1 MDRPRRIAIDASNFV
16 RDRRGMGRLA
26 RPVLRAACDD
36 DRFDVTLLADKPS
49 DLRALRAEFA
59 GARLRSTGSARRK
72 GRYDVVWFPFN
83 GMRYSVAA
91 PAIVAINDAFAFTEP
106 HRERIARAREQ
117 APIRRAAREAS
128 RVVTISKWSRAEI
141 ARELGI
147 PFDRIDVIVPAPD
160 PFWHP
165 GEGDVL
171 PGALEHGRFALVVG
185 VGEARKNVRLAIDAC
200 ARAFDRPDELLAI
213 VGNLRDDDRAFARS
227 LGVRAGEISAS
238 DTMLRALYRRASVV
252 LVPSF
257 AEGFGLVAVEAL
269 ACGAPVLA
277 SDATALPEATAGAAT
292 LLDPADPAAWA
303 RAIRTLLDDEPAALA
318 ARARAIARFAS
329 LDRSAPVRRT
339 LALLDAVAERGV

>member
-1 MDRPRRIAIDASNFV
+1 VSRRIAIDASNFV

-36 DRFDVTLLADKPS
+36 DRFEVTLLADKPS

-59 GARLRSTGSARRK
+59 GVRLRSTASARRGK
-72 GRYDVVWFPFN
+72 RYDVVWFPFN

-106 HRERIARAREQ
+106 HGERIARLREQ
-117 APIRRAAREAS
+117 SPIRRAAREAS

-141 ARELGI
+141 ARELGL
-147 PFDRIDVIVPAPD
+147 PLERIEVIVPAPD

-165 GEGDVL
+165 GGGDVL
-171 PGALEHGRFALVVG
+171 PDALERSRFALVVG
-185 VGEARKNVRLAIDAC
+185 AGEARKNVRLAIDAC
-200 ARAFDRPDELLAI
+200 ARAFDRPDQWLAI
-213 VGNLRDDDRAFARS
+213 VGRLNDDDRAFARS

-238 DTMLRALYRRASVV
+238 DAMLRALYRRASVV
-252 LVPSF
+252 LVPSL

-277 SDATALPEATAGAAT
+277 ADATALPEATAGAAT
-292 LLDPADPAAWA
+292 LLDPTDPAVWA
-303 RAIRTLLDDEPAALA
+303 RTIRTLFDDEFAASA
-318 ARARAIARFAS
+318 ARARALARFAS
-329 LDRSAPVRRT
+329 LDRNAPVRRT
-339 LALLDAVAERGV
+339 LALLDEIAVRGA

>member
-1 MDRPRRIAIDASNFV
+1 VNGPRRIAIDASNFV

-36 DRFDVTLLADKPS
+36 DRFEVTLLADKPS

-59 GARLRSTGSARRK
+59 GTRLRSTRSARRK
-72 GRYDVVWFPFN
+72 GRYDVAWFPFN

-106 HRERIARAREQ
+106 HRELIARSREQ
-117 APIRRAAREAS
+117 SPIRRAAREGS
-128 RVVTISKWSRAEI
+128 RFVTISKWSRAEV

-165 GEGDVL
+165 GPADEL
-171 PGALEHGRFALVVG
+171 PGALERSRFALVVG

-200 ARAFDRPDELLAI
+200 ARSFDRPDELLAI
-213 VGNLRDDDRAFARS
+213 VGRLSDDDRAFARS

-238 DTMLRALYRRASVV
+238 DAMLRALYRRASVV

-277 SDATALPEATAGAAT
+277 ADATALPEATAGAAT
-292 LLDPADPAAWA
+292 LLDPTDTAAWA
-303 RAIRTLLDDEPAALA
+303 RAIRTLFDDEAAASA

-329 LDRSAPVRRT
+329 FDRSAPVRRM
-339 LALLDAVAERGV
+339 LALLDEVAARGA